1 MTESSK
7 NGPIVKS
14 GRVIAL
20 GTSLLWVVLAA
31 VGGFILWGVYGND
44 IRSTLRLPPAGA
56 PAHWIGTQTN
66 QPQFPA
72 TADFNE
78 LMGLVKDLQASDQHT
93 ADGVQTALQLL
104 TSGQATTKTLSD
116 AVAALQIRVDALIQR
131 PVVPAAKN
139 PALVAA
145 RKPPVAP
152 SRLSAARP
160 ESVQPELEPPP
171 GAPVRL
177 IPR

>member
-14 GRVIAL
+14 RRVIAL

-31 VGGFILWGVYGND
+31 VGGFIVWGVYGND

-72 TADFNE
+72 TADFSE
-78 LMGLVKDLQASDQHT
+78 LMGLAKDLQASHQHT
-93 ADGVQTALQLL
+93 ADDVQTALQLL
-104 TSGQATTKTLSD
+104 TSRQATTKTLSD

-139 PALVAA
+139 PALLAA
-145 RKPPVAP
+145 RKPPAAP
-152 SRLSAARP
+152 SHLSAARP

-177 IPR
+177 LPR